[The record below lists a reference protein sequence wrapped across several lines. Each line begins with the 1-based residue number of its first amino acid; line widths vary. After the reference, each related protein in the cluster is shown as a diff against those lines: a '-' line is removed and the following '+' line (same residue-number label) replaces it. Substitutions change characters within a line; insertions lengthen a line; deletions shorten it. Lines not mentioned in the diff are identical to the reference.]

1 MVINPKPNGVSVMTV
16 MSVSCYVLTL
26 CAVVAGTAALATLAL
41 STIQV
46 L

>member
-1 MVINPKPNGVSVMTV
+1 MTAISVTG
-16 MSVSCYVLTL
+16 YVLTL
-26 CAVVAGTAALATLAL
+26 FTVIAGTAALATVAL